1 MMTTMD
7 VLSGRDFGPSCRL
20 MGKVASDK
28 CHKWVFKESSE
39 CEPNISNYWQSSF
52 DAVCTTIISL
62 FFLFLQ
68 SLPPSSLC
76 WLSICFGGL
85 CSPDSSVSCLLATS
99 MHDTVI
105 TSLLQQAAPPSLL
118 INLPVLSLSWRTYV
132 LMGGWATGEMGMVY
146 CRGVV
151 GCELRQIKDDKG

>member
-28 CHKWVFKESSE
+28 CHKWVFKEPSE

-68 SLPPSSLC
+68 SLPPPSLC
-76 WLSICFGGL
+76 WLCFGGL
-85 CSPDSSVSCLLATS
+85 CSPG
-99 MHDTVI
+99 
-105 TSLLQQAAPPSLL
+105 P
-118 INLPVLSLSWRTYV
+118 
-132 LMGGWATGEMGMVY
+132 
-146 CRGVV
+146 
-151 GCELRQIKDDKG
+151 